1 MLHSKEKYNL
11 ILQIR
16 EWIKL
21 FLLLANSRK
30 GYANRNVT
38 PYMHAAAYHLQD
50 VIDRFG
56 SVKHFSGQGT
66 VSVTGYFNLEQTT
79 CMASE
84 IIPIN

>member
-1 MLHSKEKYNL
+1 M
-11 ILQIR
+11 
-16 EWIKL
+16 KL
-21 FLLLANSRK
+21 FLSLANSRK

-56 SVKHFSGQGT
+56 SVKHFSGLGT
-66 VSVTGYFNLEQTT
+66 VSVTGYFNLKQTT

>member
-1 MLHSKEKYNL
+1 MHDSKEKYNL

-21 FLLLANSRK
+21 FLSLANSRK

-66 VSVTGYFNLEQTT
+66 VSVTGYFNFKKTT
-79 CMASE
+79 CMACE
-84 IIPIN
+84 IIPKN